1 MTTAIYPGSFDPF
14 TNGHL
19 DVARRAARLFDRLVI
34 GIYATPE
41 KKLMFDID
49 ERVVLTRAAVSCL
62 SNIEVLPYYGLTVE
76 FARSVAAQ
84 VIVRGLR
91 VSADFEFEFDLAMM
105 THKLSPDIEMLCLM
119 ASPQYQF
126 LSASLLKEVARLG
139 GNVDDW
145 VPPEVVDAVKRK
157 VEALNDIQ

>member
-19 DVARRAARLFDRLVI
+19 DVARRAARLFDHLIV
-34 GIYATPE
+34 GVYATPD
-41 KKLMFDID
+41 KPMMFTLA
-49 ERVVLTRAAVSCL
+49 ERVALARGAVASL
-62 SNIEVLPYYGLTVE
+62 PGVEVRPYNGLTVD
-76 FARSVAAQ
+76 FAREAGVQ
-84 VIVRGLR
+84 VMVRGLR

-105 THKLSPDIEMLCLM
+105 TNKLSPELEMVCLM
-119 ASPQYQF
+119 ANPQYQF

-145 VPPEVVDAVKRK
+145 VPADVAAAVKKK
-157 VEALNDIQ
+157 VGNSNK

>member
-19 DVARRAARLFDRLVI
+19 DVARRAARLFDHLIV
-34 GIYATPE
+34 GVYATPD
-41 KKLMFDID
+41 KPMMFTLA
-49 ERVVLTRAAVSCL
+49 ERVMLARGAVASL
-62 SNIEVLPYYGLTVE
+62 PNVEVRPYHGLTVD
-76 FARSVAAQ
+76 FAREAGVQ
-84 VIVRGLR
+84 VMVRGLR

-105 THKLSPDIEMLCLM
+105 TNKLSPELEMVCLM
-119 ASPQYQF
+119 ANPQYQF

-145 VPPEVVDAVKRK
+145 VPADVAAALKKK
-157 VEALNDIQ
+157 VGKSNK

>member
-1 MTTAIYPGSFDPF
+1 MMIAVYPGSFDPF

-34 GIYATPE
+34 GVYATPE
-41 KKLMFDID
+41 KKLLFDLD
-49 ERVVLTRAAVSCL
+49 ERVALARAAVSAF
-62 SNIEVLPYYGLTVE
+62 SNIEVRPYSGLTVE
-76 FARSVAAQ
+76 LARAATAQ
-84 VIVRGLR
+84 IIVRGLR

-105 THKLSPDIEMLCLM
+105 THKLSPDLEMLCLM

-145 VPPEVVDAVKRK
+145 VPAEVAEAVKTK
-157 VEALNDIQ
+157 VGRTI

>member
-1 MTTAIYPGSFDPF
+1 MIAVYPGSFDPF

-34 GIYATPE
+34 GVYATPE
-41 KKLMFDID
+41 KKLLFDLD
-49 ERVVLTRAAVSCL
+49 ERVALARAAVSAF
-62 SNIEVLPYYGLTVE
+62 SNIEVRPYSGLTVE
-76 FARSVAAQ
+76 LARAATAQ
-84 VIVRGLR
+84 IIVRGLR

-105 THKLSPDIEMLCLM
+105 THKLSPDLEMLCLM

-145 VPPEVVDAVKRK
+145 VPAEVAEAVKTK
-157 VEALNDIQ
+157 VGRTI

>member
-1 MTTAIYPGSFDPF
+1 MTVAVYPGSFDPF

-19 DVARRAARLFDRLVI
+19 DVARRAARLFDSLII
-34 GIYATPE
+34 GVYANPE
-41 KKLMFDID
+41 KNLMFDLD
-49 ERVVLTRAAVSCL
+49 ERVALARSATSNL
-62 SNIEVLPYYGLTVE
+62 SNVEIQAYSELTVE
-76 FARSVAAQ
+76 FARRSGADVM
-84 VIVRGLR
+84 VRGLR

-105 THKLSPDIEMLCLM
+105 TYKLSPDLEMVCLM

-145 VPPEVVDAVKRK
+145 VPPAVAAAVKRK
-157 VEALNDIQ
+157 VGMA

>member
-1 MTTAIYPGSFDPF
+1 MSIAVYPGSFDPF

-19 DVARRAARLFDRLVI
+19 DVARRASGLFEKLVI
-34 GIYATPE
+34 GVYATPE
-41 KKLMFDID
+41 KKLMFSLE
-49 ERVVLTRAAVSCL
+49 ERVALARAAVASL
-62 SNIEVLPYYGLTVE
+62 VNVEVRPYYGLTVD
-76 FARSVAAQ
+76 FAHEAGAK

-105 THKLSPDIEMLCLM
+105 THKLSPDLEMVCLM
-119 ASPQYQF
+119 ANPQYQF

-145 VPPEVVDAVKRK
+145 VPAGIAQAVKKK
-157 VEALNDIQ
+157 VAKK